1 MAQEL
6 DIFNPEISVVAHGLE
21 GKTIMIYGTNN
32 VGKTAQS
39 VRAKKP
45 FVLAC
50 ESGLNAL
57 NGVRYYR
64 INNWREFK
72 KAIDQFTNKKTIDK
86 AKEMY
91 STIIIDEVYASSL
104 FCQKFVCDTYGEG
117 CVSLGANPNSK
128 VNLYQV
134 YERLYWEQ
142 INKLVGAGYT
152 VIFIGHAQEKDGY
165 VSPKGDKRCLG
176 PILDNCD
183 IVAYV
188 VPNGIDENGKVIKS
202 SAYFAQTNQFFARS
216 RYDYMVTHID
226 EFTIENLEKAIAD
239 GIEAQAK
246 AEGVQTVDYAVQQ
259 AQNAPTVLSYEE
271 LMDELQVYGGKLVGA
286 NKADLVTE
294 IVENTLG
301 VGKKVTEC
309 TKKQIESI
317 AIVLDD
323 LKSAC
328 EELGL

>member
-57 NGVRYYR
+57 SGVRYYR

-117 CVSLGANPNSK
+117 CVSLGANTNSK
-128 VNLYQV
+128 INLYQI

-152 VIFIGHAQEKDGY
+152 VIFIGHVQEKDGY

-259 AQNAPTVLSYEE
+259 EQNAPVVLSYEE
-271 LMDELQVYGGKLVGA
+271 LMDQLQVYGGKLVEAG
-286 NKADLVTE
+286 KSDLVTE
-294 IVENTLG
+294 IVENILG
-301 VGKKVTEC
+301 VGRKVTEC